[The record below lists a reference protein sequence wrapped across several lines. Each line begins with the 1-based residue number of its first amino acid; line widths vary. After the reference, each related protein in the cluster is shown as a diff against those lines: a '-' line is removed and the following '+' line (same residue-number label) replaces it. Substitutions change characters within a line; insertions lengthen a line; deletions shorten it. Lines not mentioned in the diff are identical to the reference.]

1 MTLYSFKQVFLMIT
15 IETTLERKRETERLK
30 ENLLSMKSYQNS

>member
-15 IETTLERKRETERLK
+15 IKTTLERKRETERLK
-30 ENLLSMKSYQNS
+30 ESTLNEKLSK